1 MRGGACLSGGRGFEN
16 VEVLCAGTGGD
27 DDGDDVGRVVERV
40 VRLGRGGR
48 WANNGR

>member
-27 DDGDDVGRVVERV
+27 DDGDDVGR
-40 VRLGRGGR
+40 GREGGEVGER
-48 WANNGR
+48 WAVG